1 MRKLKIVLIIL
12 IVSAITS
19 SCVYYNTFYHAKQKY
34 KTAYEAQQKNP
45 DGKANESNKQTYEE
59 AIKKASKVLTFH
71 PDSKYVDDALYLIGK
86 SYYNTEE
93 WRKAFEDIFRKIA
106 YNFSILEC
114 MGRAFRMGQ
123 AWQLYQDELKRTEN
137 HGPEETHMV

>member
-1 MRKLKIVLIIL
+1 MAEKWKKEVESIV
-12 IVSAITS
+12 
-19 SCVYYNTFYHAKQKY
+19 
-34 KTAYEAQQKNP
+34 E
-45 DGKANESNKQTYEE
+45 
-59 AIKKASKVLTFH
+59 KAS
-71 PDSKYVDDALYLIGK
+71 VDLLKNAFREKLQLGEIE
-86 SYYNTEE
+86 SLPEE

-106 YNFSILEC
+106 YNFSVLEC